1 MTNYFI
7 LSLEKL
13 GDGIDAIPGT
23 SKSPTLPGIR
33 DPANVVSGVTRG
45 TKSLLGKVFGA
56 VAGMI
61 VEPLKGA
68 KKGGLKGGA
77 VGFGKGMLG
86 LVCKPVKGT
95 IDLVTQTTRGISNTP
110 KTMYVGLNR
119 MIKRVPKSKVK
130 GDGPL
135 DPINDQYL
143 CE

>member
-1 MTNYFI
+1 
-7 LSLEKL
+7 
-13 GDGIDAIPGT
+13 
-23 SKSPTLPGIR
+23 
-33 DPANVVSGVTRG
+33 
-45 TKSLLGKVFGA
+45 
-56 VAGMI
+56 MI

-68 KKGGLKGGA
+68 KQGGLKGGA